1 MTPEMIREK
10 EHGKKFELVEQI
22 KMDEKLLIA
31 LEPPRFE
38 NGGRFLMAGLGGR
51 YSCEDSAGI
60 PSQWQRFLPHL
71 GQVPG
76 QVGRTAYG
84 VCCNCDDA
92 GNFDYVCGIEV
103 EDFSRL
109 PADWCRVRIPEQRY
123 AIFSQPDHISTIRS
137 MWNNIWNNWLPQSGY
152 EVVDA
157 PYFES
162 YGDDFDSVTGT
173 GGFQ

>member
-22 KMDEKLLIA
+22 KMDEKLLID

-84 VCCNCDDA
+84 VWCNCDDG
-92 GNFDYVCGIEV
+92 GNIYYVRGV
-103 EDFSRL
+103 
-109 PADWCRVRIPEQRY
+109 VRG
-123 AIFSQPDHISTIRS
+123 DVST
-137 MWNNIWNNWLPQSGY
+137 
-152 EVVDA
+152 
-157 PYFES
+157 
-162 YGDDFDSVTGT
+162 
-173 GGFQ
+173 